1 MPASA
6 GDTCKGFAV
15 VASEVKNLAD
25 QTAKVT
31 EEVGAQVQDIL
42 SARETA
48 ASSIEGV
55 GKTITEIDEIV
66 TSIPAAV
73 EEQSAATLEIARN
86 VE

>member
-6 GDTCKGFAV
+6 GDACKGFAV

-48 ASSIEGV
+48 ASSIEVV
-55 GKTITEIDEIV
+55 GKTIIEIDEV
-66 TSIPAAV
+66 ANSIPAGV